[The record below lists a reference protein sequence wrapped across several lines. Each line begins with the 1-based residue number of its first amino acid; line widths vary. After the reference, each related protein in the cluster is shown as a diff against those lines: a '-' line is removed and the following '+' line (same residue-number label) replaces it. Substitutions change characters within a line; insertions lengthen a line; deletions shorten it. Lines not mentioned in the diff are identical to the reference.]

1 MTQPAA
7 TGAVPRERVQSDE
20 VRDDRLIPFVI
31 AGICAAELVLQFVHV
46 GVGAFLHAMALVCVL
61 ILQGHAGN
69 LTNRRA
75 LAPLALI
82 PLLRLLSLTAPLPG
96 VPVPYWP
103 AIIGVPL
110 LVAGALAA
118 RSAGLG
124 RRQIGLVGE
133 APFATVRI
141 GLLGIPLG
149 VGAWLCGPEIPWF
162 AGAGDPFERGLIAV
176 TLVVFVAFGE
186 EFLFRGVIQGGLRL
200 AYAAGSVP
208 LMAILYGVVYLGS
221 GSIGYTLY
229 MTAVGA
235 LNGLIVARTGSILGV
250 TISHTLLILIAFVI
264 GPASGARP

>member
-1 MTQPAA
+1 MQ
-7 TGAVPRERVQSDE
+7 GDE
-20 VRDDRLIPFVI
+20 ARDDRLIPFVI

-46 GVGAFLHAMALVCVL
+46 GIGAGLHALALALVL
-61 ILQGHAGN
+61 MLQGQAGN

-118 RSAGLG
+118 RSAGLS

-133 APFATVRI
+133 APLATVLI
-141 GLLGIPLG
+141 ALLGIPLG
-149 VGAWLCGPEIPWF
+149 VGAWLSGPEIPWF
-162 AGAGDPFERGLIAV
+162 VGAGDPLERGLIAL

-186 EFLFRGVIQGGLRL
+186 EFLFRGVIQAGLRL
-200 AYAAGSVP
+200 AYVKGSVP

-229 MTAVGA
+229 LTAVGA
-235 LNGLIVARTGSILGV
+235 LYGLIVARTASILGV
-250 TISHTLLILIAFVI
+250 TISHALLVLISFVI